1 MSVPERLMPT
11 AATSRTAYAFV
22 LIVSLFF
29 LWGVANNLNDI
40 LIKQFKKVFE
50 LSDFRA
56 GLVQSAFYAGY
67 FLLAIPAS
75 LCMRRFGY
83 KAALLVG
90 LLLYAAGAFLFYP
103 AAALHT
109 YGLFLGALFVIA
121 SGLAFLETAA
131 NPLVTVLGPAE
142 GAARR
147 LNLAQSFNPL
157 GSITGVLIGQHF
169 IFSGVELTP
178 AQLSGMSAGARAAYY
193 ASQSTAVQAPYL
205 VIGVVVLVW
214 ALLIATGAAAERR
227 SPRSGTARERL
238 AASRDLFTIP
248 TSCWRC
254 SRSSSTWVPRSGS
267 GAISSVMRSRRCPG
281 LSERHA
287 ADFLTSCAR
296 ALHDRPLR
304 RHGAH
309 ALRAARAATVAPSSS
324 IALALVAVALFFPGR
339 VGVGA
344 LVATSFFMS
353 IMFPTIFALGLR
365 GLDDEERKIASS
377 FLVMA
382 IIGGATLT
390 VVMGAISDAAGI
402 HRAMIVPI
410 AVLRGGA
417 AFAGYTRRL
426 QHGGVRDRHAATLL
440 RAGSE
445 ERPGADCGI
454 RGAGTDQSGSGRRSL
469 SSLRAAGDPG
479 SRDLSLRRPSGD
491 GDGGTRRVRRH
502 ALRRARQ
509 GKRRGSKPGR
519 S

>member
-1 MSVPERLMPT
+1 MSEAGSGVQSNR
-11 AATSRTAYAFV
+11 AAARSAGVYAFA

-90 LLLYAAGAFLFYP
+90 LLFYATGAFLFYP
-103 AAALHT
+103 AAALRT

-131 NPLVTVLGPAE
+131 NPLVTVLGHAE

-157 GSITGVLIGQHF
+157 GSITGVLIGQNF
-169 IFSGVELTP
+169 IFSGVELSP
-178 AQLSGMSAGARAAYY
+178 AQLGAMTDSARSAYY

-205 VIGVVVLVW
+205 VIGAVVLLW
-214 ALLIATGAAAERR
+214 ALLIATVRLPVASAEREAQAGE
-227 SPRSGTARERL
+227 PQ
-238 AASRDLFTIP
+238 SRALLRNTNYLFAVVAQFFYVGGQVGIWSYLIRYAQQTI
-248 TSCWRC
+248 
-254 SRSSSTWVPRSGS
+254 
-267 GAISSVMRSRRCPG
+267 PG

-287 ADFLTSCAR
+287 ADFLTAALVLFMIGRFAGTALMRAIPPAR
-296 ALHDRPLR
+296 LLALF
-304 RHGAH
+304 A
-309 ALRAARAATVAPSSS
+309 S
-324 IALALVAVALFFPGR
+324 IALALVAVALFFPGP

-344 LVATSFFMS
+344 LVATAFFMS
-353 IMFPTIFALGLR
+353 INFPTIFALGLR
-365 GLDDEERKIASS
+365 GLSDEERKSASS

-390 VVMGAISDAAGI
+390 VVMGAISDAFGI

-410 AVLRGGA
+410 VCFAVVRL
-417 AFAGYTRRL
+417 FAGYTRKL
-426 QHGGVRDRHAATLL
+426 TTAV
-440 RAGSE
+440 
-445 ERPGADCGI
+445 
-454 RGAGTDQSGSGRRSL
+454 
-469 SSLRAAGDPG
+469 
-479 SRDLSLRRPSGD
+479 
-491 GDGGTRRVRRH
+491 
-502 ALRRARQ
+502 
-509 GKRRGSKPGR
+509 
-519 S
+519 